1 MNQLALRALLAAALL
16 VPAIGAQAQP
26 RRNYNVPVMNYD
38 MWCQETMGYAFERC
52 IKRAP
57 ADIEAFEAFRSKI
70 QGYEIQHLQQK
81 ARDARIENDI
91 LHNDPVDRSQTGTL
105 QAQQQNGLTPPLP
118 RNVP

>member
-1 MNQLALRALLAAALL
+1 MNQTVLRALLAAALL
-16 VPAIGAQAQP
+16 VPALGAQAQP

-52 IKRAP
+52 IKRQP
-57 ADIEAFEAFRSKI
+57 ADVEAFEAFRSNI

-81 ARDARIENDI
+81 ARDARIENNI
-91 LHNDPVDRSQTGTL
+91 LHNDPVDQSQTGTL